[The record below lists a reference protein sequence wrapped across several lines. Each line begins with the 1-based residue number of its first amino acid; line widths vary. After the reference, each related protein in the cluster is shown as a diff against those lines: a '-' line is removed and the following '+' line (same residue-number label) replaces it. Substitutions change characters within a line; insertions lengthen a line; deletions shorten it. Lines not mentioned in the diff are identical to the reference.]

1 MFCFVLQLILI
12 TGSTSSSGKKDD
24 VSKPAV
30 SNKSSD
36 KDKDKDQEKDKD
48 KEKEKEKDKADKSG
62 EKDKSKEKDD
72 KKSRKSPS
80 KSGDRTSPEIKSLDE
95 IRRDRQERQR
105 QERAKEI
112 REQRER
118 ERQERL
124 RRERERLEREKI
136 AERQRERERE
146 RERERRRLQI
156 IREREIRERQER
168 ERLRLQ
174 REIERQRELERQ
186 RERERRERE
195 ERERVER
202 ERRERIERERLERE
216 RIERDRLQR
225 IERDRLERLERE
237 RLERERLDRQRLER
251 ERLERDRR
259 NLKRH
264 GAPFERGDP
273 AHAQKPV
280 GFWEE
285 PKRAALGEER
295 PRDFFSGGVGER
307 DSRRDRAD
315 VSSERRDS
323 RGSHREEG
331 RQTAGTGRERRT
343 EEWSRA
349 DERRLK
355 KDERERRGEEGHRGR
370 DKPHDHSRG
379 ARDRD
384 LRDSRGNHESKAWA
398 TGADLSGAGV
408 GVLAAGMD
416 PQKSLSIL
424 LERAGV
430 RGILGANP
438 AAQGHN
444 VRGELSKSME
454 EPNWRAPD
462 PRDSRPPIPQTD
474 RGASFTHSSSG
485 LADLRTVHVDS
496 RFGSLSMDTSHRTVG
511 LTGGVESSKPPA
523 RDWRDTHSG
532 SLTSRDRDAL
542 AARERERP
550 RDRGAEVKQSMPR
563 PGAMYDARDTRAPVS
578 RDSIPPRGAW
588 GNGMDSRQVTNP
600 ALGLSTTGRP
610 AIDDRSR
617 AAITAR
623 ASAPAPWNQPGSSL
637 AAPVARGAYNG
648 SAVPGAERR
657 HPVTA
662 DVRYEPYKAAPR
674 VGMMRRY

>member
-1 MFCFVLQLILI
+1 MFCFVLRLILI
-12 TGSTSSSGKKDD
+12 TGSTSSSGKKDEG
-24 VSKPAV
+24 SKPVV

-36 KDKDKDQEKDKD
+36 KEKEKDKDQEKEKDKD
-48 KEKEKEKDKADKSG
+48 KTEKSTD
-62 EKDKSKEKDD
+62 KDKSKEKDD
-72 KKSRKSPS
+72 KKPS
-80 KSGDRTSPEIKSLDE
+80 KSPIKSIDE

-105 QERAKEI
+105 LERAKEI

-124 RRERERLEREKI
+124 RRERERLEREKM

-146 RERERRRLQI
+146 RERERRRLQV

-168 ERLRLQ
+168 ERIRLQ

-195 ERERVER
+195 ERERLER
-202 ERRERIERERLERE
+202 ERRERLERERLERE

-225 IERDRLERLERE
+225 IERERLERLERE

-251 ERLERDRR
+251 ERLERERR
-259 NLKRH
+259 SLKRH

-285 PKRAALGEER
+285 PKRAALGDER
-295 PRDFFSGGVGER
+295 PRDFFSGSVGER
-307 DSRRDRAD
+307 DSRRDRPE
-315 VSSERRDS
+315 VSSDRRDS
-323 RGSHREEG
+323 RGGHREDG
-331 RQTAGTGRERRT
+331 RQPAGAGRERRT

-355 KDERERRGEEGHRGR
+355 KDERERRNEEGHRGR

-384 LRDSRGNHESKAWA
+384 LRDSRGNHETKAWA
-398 TGADLSGAGV
+398 TGGDLSGASV
-408 GVLAAGMD
+408 GVLGAGMD

-430 RGILGANP
+430 RGILGSGAS
-438 AAQGHN
+438 AQGHN
-444 VRGELSKSME
+444 VRGDLSKSIE

-462 PRDSRPPIPQTD
+462 PRDSRPPIPQAD
-474 RGASFTHSSSG
+474 RGGNFTHGSSG
-485 LADLRTVHVDS
+485 LADIRNVHVDA
-496 RFGSLSMDTSHRTVG
+496 RFGSLSMDTSHRSVAI
-511 LTGGVESSKPPA
+511 TGGVESSKPPA
-523 RDWRDTHSG
+523 RDWRDTHGG

-550 RDRGAEVKQSMPR
+550 RDRGAEVKQSIPR
-563 PGAMYDARDTRAPVS
+563 PGTMYDARDTRAPIS

-588 GNGMDSRQVTNP
+588 GNGMDSRQNATP
-600 ALGLSTTGRP
+600 SLGVSNAGRP
-610 AIDDRSR
+610 SVDDRSR
-617 AAITAR
+617 AAVTAR
-623 ASAPAPWNQPGSSL
+623 DSAPTPWNQPGSSL
-637 AAPVARGAYNG
+637 AAPVARGAYTG

-657 HPVTA
+657 HPVA
-662 DVRYEPYKAAPR
+662 GDVRYEPYKGAPR
-674 VGMMRRY
+674 VSMMRRY